1 MKIRGKAEETETR
14 EDVREM
20 AEALSL
26 YGSAMRHMAGRRA
39 EQMAAQPRLREARPA
54 PWPRVRLLLAPALGA
69 AVAVA
74 VAIPAWS
81 HFHQAES
88 GRGNPTPLVQQNTE
102 TRASVSDTVLM
113 NQIDSDVS
121 EDVPDALEPLAQLSE
136 QAAATKTTVS
146 EKTDDSKK

>member
-1 MKIRGKAEETETR
+1 MKIRGKAEETKTR
-14 EDVREM
+14 EEVREM

-26 YGSAMRHMAGRRA
+26 FGSAMRHMAGRRA
-39 EQMAAQPRLREARPA
+39 EQMAVQ
-54 PWPRVRLLLAPALGA
+54 VRLEPARAAGWLHMRLVLAPALGA

-81 HFHQAES
+81 HFHQAEIA
-88 GRGNPTPLVQQNTE
+88 RRNPAPAVQNNTE
-102 TRASVSDTVLM
+102 ARANVNDTVLM

-146 EKTDDSKK
+146 EKTNASQK

>member
-1 MKIRGKAEETETR
+1 MKIRGKAEETKTR
-14 EDVREM
+14 EEVREM

-26 YGSAMRHMAGRRA
+26 FGSAMRHMAGRRA
-39 EQMAAQPRLREARPA
+39 EQMAVQ
-54 PWPRVRLLLAPALGA
+54 VRLEPARAAGWLRMRLVLAPALGA

-81 HFHQAES
+81 HFHQAEIA
-88 GRGNPTPLVQQNTE
+88 RRNPAPAVQNNTE
-102 TRASVSDTVLM
+102 ARANVNDTVLM

-146 EKTDDSKK
+146 EKTNASQK

>member
-26 YGSAMRHMAGRRA
+26 FGSAMRHMAGRRA
-39 EQMAAQPRLREARPA
+39 EQMAAQPRHEEARGA
-54 PWPRVRLLLAPALGA
+54 GWLRLMLAPALGT

-74 VAIPAWS
+74 VAIPAWT
-81 HFHQAES
+81 HFHQAEM
-88 GRGNPTPLVQQNTE
+88 GRRNAGPTVQATTE

-146 EKTDDSKK
+146 EKKDDSKK